1 MTISDYIALAERL
14 FIVTALGFILW
25 YVHRADQNAVK
36 VQDFQAVQKQID
48 QNTATEA
55 LWAKRF
61 QDAEAQRYQDMQTVA
76 AAISAQHSPVIV
88 RVPTS
93 TGTVSGTPTG
103 SQGSPACPGGS
114 REGPGEDRRAAINA
128 FELKY
133 EGYFA
138 TCRALLDSWPHR

>member
-1 MTISDYIALAERL
+1 VTISDYIALVRDA
-14 FIVTALGFILW
+14 FIVIALGFVLW

-36 VQDFQAVQKQID
+36 VADFQAVQKQID

-76 AAISAQHSPVIV
+76 SAISAQHSPVIM

-93 TGTVSGTPTG
+93 TGPVSSTPPST
-103 SQGSPACPGGS
+103 QDSPSCPGRDVPQAGS
-114 REGPGEDRRAAINA
+114 NIRPAINA
-128 FELKY
+128 YELEL
-133 EGYFA
+133 EGYLGQ
-138 TCRALLDSWPHR
+138 CRALLSAWPR

>member
-1 MTISDYIALAERL
+1 MTISDYIALVRDA
-14 FIVTALGFILW
+14 FIVIALGFVLW

-36 VQDFQAVQKQID
+36 VADFQAVQKQID

-76 AAISAQHSPVIV
+76 AAISAQRTPVIV

-93 TGTVSGTPTG
+93 PGTVSGDSGKASSGT
-103 SQGSPACPGGS
+103 ACPGRS
-114 REGPGEDRRAAINA
+114 TEGPGEDRRAAINA

-138 TCRALLDSWPHR
+138 TCRAILDSWPHR